1 MLGIL
6 VIFFIGKY
14 FYQLAEKY
22 NQNKL
27 LFAILG
33 VVAYYV
39 GGAIAGVVLAI
50 FSMIIEFE
58 VDWDNTLLMGILGLP
73 AGLLSCWLFYY
84 LLEKNWKKKEVK
96 PLENIDDIGR
106 DLEE

>member
-22 NQNKL
+22 NQNKI
-27 LFAILG
+27 LFGILG
-33 VVAYYV
+33 AAMYYV
-39 GGAIAGVVLAI
+39 GTAIVGITLGISSVFFGFDI
-50 FSMIIEFE
+50 
-58 VDWDNTLLMGILGLP
+58 DWDNTLLMGFIGLP
-73 AGLLSCWLFYY
+73 FGLLSCWLFYY

-106 DLEE
+106 EI